1 MIVRQSEL
9 IIIKKGISIV
19 PIDCTWWEHRALYN
33 NARKTLTHSYTHI
46 HAHTHTHT
54 HTYTYTHTHTHT
66 CMHMHTHN
74 TTHTHTCMLNRGK
87 VKQNKA

>member
-33 NARKTLTHSYTHI
+33 NAHKTLTHSYTHI

-54 HTYTYTHTHTHT
+54 HIHTRTHIHTHACTCTHTTQHTHTLA
-66 CMHMHTHN
+66 C
-74 TTHTHTCMLNRGK
+74 
-87 VKQNKA
+87 